1 MRNLNYIGQI
11 TDKLQHFE
19 KASPYRQN
27 SNCARCNFL
36 HKFLRGKTMKR
47 KFKLITSVAS
57 LCLAIALMAFG
68 VYAASAPK
76 LTVSGTVSFNAENV
90 YATVT
95 IQKGKGATLD
105 DITLTDVTVTKG
117 VWTTGTSNDDA
128 KAEANVDETLDDQNV
143 AYKYVVTIKNDFKEN
158 VSIKGT
164 FGTQVPALTADTKGA
179 ELVATVAGGSEGN
192 GAVAAAGTF
201 TIAAGE
207 TATITVTLVIDP
219 AVAAANISANLG
231 MVIDF
236 ARVTG

>member
-1 MRNLNYIGQI
+1 
-11 TDKLQHFE
+11 
-19 KASPYRQN
+19 
-27 SNCARCNFL
+27 
-36 HKFLRGKTMKR
+36 MKR

-76 LTVSGTVSFNAENV
+76 LTVSGTVTFNAENV

-95 IQKGKGATLD
+95 IQKGKGTTLEG
-105 DITLTDVTVTKG
+105 ITLNDVAVTNG
-117 VWTTGTSNDDA
+117 VWTTGTSNENA
-128 KAEANVDETLDDQNV
+128 QAAANVNETLDDQNV
-143 AYKYVVTIKNDFKEN
+143 AYKYVVSIKNDFTSN
-158 VSIKGT
+158 VAIQGT
-164 FGTQVPALTADTKGA
+164 FGTQIPALAEDVTGA
-179 ELVATVAGGSEGN
+179 TLTATVAGGATGN
-192 GAVAAAGTF
+192 GAVAANGTF

-207 TATITVTLVIDP
+207 TATITVTLLINP

>member
-1 MRNLNYIGQI
+1 
-11 TDKLQHFE
+11 
-19 KASPYRQN
+19 
-27 SNCARCNFL
+27 
-36 HKFLRGKTMKR
+36 MKR

-95 IQKGKGATLD
+95 IQKGKGTTLD
-105 DITLTDVTVTKG
+105 GITLTDVDVTKG
-117 VWTTGTSNDDA
+117 VWGAGTSNENA
-128 KAEANVDETLDDQNV
+128 QATANVDETLDDRNV

-164 FGTQVPALTADTKGA
+164 FGTQVPALTASTTGA
-179 ELVATVAGGSEGN
+179 TLTATVAGGSEGN

-201 TIAAGE
+201 TIAPN
-207 TATITVTLVIDP
+207 TSATITVTLVIDP
-219 AVAAANISANLG
+219 AVASANISANLG

>member
-1 MRNLNYIGQI
+1 
-11 TDKLQHFE
+11 
-19 KASPYRQN
+19 
-27 SNCARCNFL
+27 
-36 HKFLRGKTMKR
+36 MKR

-95 IQKGKGATLD
+95 IQKGKGTTLEG
-105 DITLTDVTVTKG
+105 ITLNYVAVTNG
-117 VWTTGTSNDDA
+117 VWKRGTSNENA
-128 KAEANVDETLDDQNV
+128 QAAANVDETLDDQNV
-143 AYKYVVTIKNDFKEN
+143 AYKYVVSIKNDFTQN
-158 VSIKGT
+158 VAIQGT
-164 FGTQVPALTADTKGA
+164 FGTQIPALTAGTTGA
-179 ELVATVAGGSEGN
+179 ELTATVAGGATGN
-192 GAVAAAGTF
+192 GAVAANGTF

-207 TATITVTLVIDP
+207 TATITVTLLINP

>member
-1 MRNLNYIGQI
+1 
-11 TDKLQHFE
+11 
-19 KASPYRQN
+19 
-27 SNCARCNFL
+27 
-36 HKFLRGKTMKR
+36 MKR

-164 FGTQVPALTADTKGA
+164 FGTQVPALTAGTKGA

-201 TIAAGE
+201 TIAPN
-207 TATITVTLVIDP
+207 TSATITVTLVIDP
-219 AVAAANISANLG
+219 AVASANISANLG

>member
-1 MRNLNYIGQI
+1 
-11 TDKLQHFE
+11 
-19 KASPYRQN
+19 
-27 SNCARCNFL
+27 
-36 HKFLRGKTMKR
+36 MKR

-201 TIAAGE
+201 TIAPN
-207 TATITVTLVIDP
+207 TSATITVTLVINP
-219 AVAAANISANLG
+219 AVASANISANLG